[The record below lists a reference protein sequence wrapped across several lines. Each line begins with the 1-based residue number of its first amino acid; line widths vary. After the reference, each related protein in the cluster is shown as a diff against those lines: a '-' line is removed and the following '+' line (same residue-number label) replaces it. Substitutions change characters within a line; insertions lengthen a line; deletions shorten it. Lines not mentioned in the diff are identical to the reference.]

1 MGWERET
8 KHEGV
13 QIDSDFDAVPRVET
27 QRWHGRRKAV
37 MIIGAVLV
45 AGYGGQRLLQNTN
58 TTSMAAQEDAIIVEQ
73 ADKLCSAKYKDCK
86 KTKCCKDAGL
96 QCFAK
101 NRKWA
106 TCMPECSKG
115 FNPVDKEHKKWRCKA
130 LGPRT
135 PGPIPAADI
144 WTKPAAWVQEK
155 CAATGENCEKKACC
169 KDKGKQCYKK
179 NDKWFGCKE
188 TCVPGPDPMD
198 SNNAS
203 WDCARVGMRTP
214 GPLGGG
220 VPAKWVKKYCAAK
233 NKNCMKSRC
242 CKDLGHQCF
251 MKTKHYGT
259 CMKECVPGPFLADA
273 NSDIWNCTAM
283 GGRTPG
289 YAAAT
294 SPSQYVAKWVK
305 KNCSKVGENC
315 QKTMCCADET
325 NQCYEKNKKWA
336 SCSRGCKPGIHKDD
350 KDKKKWSCRPLGPRT
365 PRKWKSPTLYCYSV
379 IRLQTYEAD
388 ILRMQAKTDGGI
400 GIFGCDEYDVFAA
413 QGRGWIGDGPNG
425 PVWTHHFVD
434 AAVTRSID
442 NTAGNTQLFRNV
454 WHAVKLVG
462 KWQFTEWT
470 VKMDPDAVLFAP
482 RLRSRLKPH
491 TKNIPVFFQNCAS
504 YTLVQQGGAMM
515 FGSVEVIS
523 HLGISKYLN
532 IEESAC
538 KFGDQYGE
546 DRWFGECLKSLGVYP
561 ITDPG
566 ILGDKLCVPGVFDCA
581 NGEKRAAYHFYKD
594 VGSWMNC
601 YHQGVSAG
609 I

>member
-1 MGWERET
+1 
-8 KHEGV
+8 
-13 QIDSDFDAVPRVET
+13 
-27 QRWHGRRKAV
+27 
-37 MIIGAVLV
+37 
-45 AGYGGQRLLQNTN
+45 
-58 TTSMAAQEDAIIVEQ
+58 
-73 ADKLCSAKYKDCK
+73 
-86 KTKCCKDAGL
+86 
-96 QCFAK
+96 
-101 NRKWA
+101 
-106 TCMPECSKG
+106 
-115 FNPVDKEHKKWRCKA
+115 
-130 LGPRT
+130 
-135 PGPIPAADI
+135 
-144 WTKPAAWVQEK
+144 
-155 CAATGENCEKKACC
+155 
-169 KDKGKQCYKK
+169 
-179 NDKWFGCKE
+179 
-188 TCVPGPDPMD
+188 
-198 SNNAS
+198 
-203 WDCARVGMRTP
+203 
-214 GPLGGG
+214 
-220 VPAKWVKKYCAAK
+220 
-233 NKNCMKSRC
+233 
-242 CKDLGHQCF
+242 
-251 MKTKHYGT
+251 
-259 CMKECVPGPFLADA
+259 MKECVPGPFLADA

-350 KDKKKWSCRPLGPRT
+350 KDKKKWTCRPLGPRT

-538 KFGDQYGE
+538 NFGDQYGE

-609 I
+609 IEADKVSVSNGLQIAAVLPMSHKAVASTLHFSNMQPSSIIWAYAGCMLLKCSVLATALCDIGNTAAICSPLLTETLSASISLPILPGGSNSSNFQRLCKSGRLLSSLRWHSRKRLEHKVCLLRSQDL